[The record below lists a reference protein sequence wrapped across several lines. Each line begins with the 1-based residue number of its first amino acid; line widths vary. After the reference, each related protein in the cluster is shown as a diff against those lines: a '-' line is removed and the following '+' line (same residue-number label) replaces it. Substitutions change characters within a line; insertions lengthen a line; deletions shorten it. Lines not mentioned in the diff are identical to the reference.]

1 MSTDNV
7 HTSSPSSST
16 PPSSGV
22 RIVLGRLGIPSWLLQ
37 RPKLPSRNWLIFLSI
52 TSTVTGCY
60 IYDRRECKRIRKE
73 YQDKVR
79 FLAEEPLGSL
89 DLPRKVVV
97 YAAKWP
103 GDDDWD
109 RGMRYFRK
117 YVKPILVAAA
127 IDYDMIKGQR
137 HGDIT
142 RRIADEIKTHRRELL
157 GLDKKSDS
165 VMPSPT
171 DQSPEVIRRRELEGG
186 LVIVGRPTFKE
197 FMAGLKKG
205 WSETLR
211 KVDRE
216 EELAQTLADDGV
228 FDELEPELE
237 KGALEGEDGEPI
249 PTPSKLPS
257 SVYSPFQQIAR
268 QRSIPRPKSKAEEIA
283 ETLDTPPSTITTLPP
298 MLLVPF
304 TNHLGF
310 KQIPYML
317 WDFFNERAKVRAGS
331 EAAYKLV
338 MRHTRPF
345 IGPPLSDSLV
355 PSDTSTSLD
364 VITPITTN
372 SDLGFDIIAETF
384 YKSSTLSLPS
394 EIAKARKEYYNALP
408 ARLKASRDIAR
419 GVREL
424 TKDERANPPPT
435 EVELR
440 AERMKKESRWT
451 ADEEGWEV
459 VRPDKPTEWDPRFAD
474 ALEVFVEPPTEES
487 EKVS

>member
-1 MSTDNV
+1 MSNPS
-7 HTSSPSSST
+7 TSATTPT

-22 RIVLGRLGIPSWLLQ
+22 GIVLGRLGIPPWLLK
-37 RPKLPSRNWLIFLSI
+37 RPKLPSRNWLIFLSV
-52 TSTVTGCY
+52 TSTLTGCY
-60 IYDRRECKRIRKE
+60 IYDRLECKRIRSE
-73 YQDKVR
+73 YQEKVR

-142 RRIADEIKTHRRELL
+142 RRIAEEVQTHRREVL
-157 GLDKKSDS
+157 GIDKKPES

-171 DQSPEVIRRRELEGG
+171 DQSPEAVRRRELEGG
-186 LVIVGRPTFKE
+186 LVIIGRPTFKE

-205 WSETLR
+205 WSESIR

-216 EELAQTLADDGV
+216 EELAQLLADDGV
-228 FDELEPELE
+228 FDEVELE
-237 KGALEGEDGEPI
+237 VQKATLEGDDDEPI

-257 SVYSPFQQIAR
+257 SVYSPFQQIAQ
-268 QRSIPRPKSKAEEIA
+268 QRSVPKHKFRAEELA
-283 ETLDTPPSTITTLPP
+283 ETLDTPPNTITSLPP
-298 MLLVPF
+298 LLLVPF

-310 KQIPYML
+310 KQVPYMI
-317 WDFFNERAKVRAGS
+317 WDFFNERSKVRAGS

-338 MRHTRPF
+338 MNHTRPF
-345 IGPPLSDSLV
+345 VVGPAPSESPVLADMPL
-355 PSDTSTSLD
+355 
-364 VITPITTN
+364 ITTN
-372 SDLGFDIIAETF
+372 SDLDFDIAAEAF
-384 YKSSTLSLPS
+384 YKSSVGSLPS
-394 EIAKARKEYYNALP
+394 EIEKARTEYYKALP

-419 GVREL
+419 GVREH
-424 TKDERANPPPT
+424 TKDELANPPPS

-440 AERMKKESRWT
+440 AERMKKELRWKR
-451 ADEEGWEV
+451 DEEGWDV
-459 VRPDKPTEWDPRFAD
+459 VRPDRPVEWDPRFMD
-474 ALEVFVEPPTEES
+474 ALRIFIDPATEGRGETS
-487 EKVS
+487 